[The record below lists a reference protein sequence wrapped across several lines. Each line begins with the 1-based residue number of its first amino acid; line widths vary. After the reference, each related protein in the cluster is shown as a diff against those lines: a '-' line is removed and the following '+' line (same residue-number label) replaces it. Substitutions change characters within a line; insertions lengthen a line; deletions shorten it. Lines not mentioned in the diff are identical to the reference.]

1 MKDHRLPRL
10 HGRGIAL
17 LGLATCLALTAL
29 DSGCSRQGA
38 ASASAA
44 KSNEA
49 SPASTDF
56 VLPANPRGVTIVQVK
71 SERLPDYLQIAARI
85 QADPTRVVRVYA
97 PVSGRLISV
106 EVRPAERVR
115 QGQTLATVA
124 SSDVATARQAYQQ
137 AVADDTVKKQALAR
151 SQALYEHRAI
161 AQKDYE
167 QAQADFQMSAAALE
181 SARERLE
188 LLNVGTDGSSDQL
201 IVKSPR
207 SGVVISLGAAA
218 GEFSKSLDN
227 SDPLCTIADLTT
239 VWAVGEVY
247 EKDLAS
253 IRVGEAADVKL
264 DAYPGQTWRGR
275 ITAVAS
281 VMDPTTRTLSV
292 RVVLA
297 NPGLELKPDMFAAIR
312 LVRDVRR
319 FVLAPS
325 AAVLREGT
333 SDYVFVQKSP
343 GRFARRLVTLGQDT
357 EGNQVEITSGLAA
370 GDTIVV
376 EGADLLRGA
385 VAGS

>member
-1 MKDHRLPRL
+1 MKDYRLPRPQ
-10 HGRGIAL
+10 GRGIGL
-17 LGLATCLALTAL
+17 LGLAAWLALMAL
-29 DSGCSRQGA
+29 NSGCSRQGA
-38 ASASAA
+38 ASASATE
-44 KSNEA
+44 SSHA
-49 SPASTDF
+49 SSGSSDF

-71 SERLPDYLQIAARI
+71 SERLPDYLQIPARI

-106 EVRPAERVR
+106 EVRPAERVS

-124 SSDVATARQAYQQ
+124 SSDVAAARQAYQQ
-137 AVADDTVKKQALAR
+137 AVADDTVKKQGLAR
-151 SQALYEHRAI
+151 SQALYEHHAI

-167 QAQADFQMSAAALE
+167 QAQADFQVSRAALE

-239 VWAVGEVY
+239 IWAVGDVY

-253 IRVGEAADVKL
+253 VKVGEPAGVKV
-264 DAYPGQTWRGR
+264 DAYPAQTWRGR
-275 ITAVAS
+275 IAAVAS
-281 VMDPTTRTLSV
+281 VMDPITRTLSV
-292 RVVLA
+292 RVVLP
-297 NPGLELKPDMFAAIR
+297 NPGLQLKPDMFATIR
-312 LVRDVRR
+312 LVRAVRP

-325 AAVLREGT
+325 QAVLREGT

-343 GRFARRLVTLGQDT
+343 GRFERRLVTLGQDT
-357 EGNQVEITSGLAA
+357 DGNQVEITSGLVA

-376 EGADLLRGA
+376 EGADLLRVA
-385 VAGS
+385 AAGS